1 MQKKRTQYYY
11 VVPLLLCF
19 ISIHAWAEDQSLL
32 VHTHRGTVV
41 NVQADKLVVQGL
53 SEKKKEHT
61 YEVSPTATILC
72 KGNPCKLTDLKVG
85 QLLTIITEK
94 GQDGKALA
102 TKIEARDPG
111 TLASSP

>member
-1 MQKKRTQYYY
+1 MQKKRTRCYYI
-11 VVPLLLCF
+11 VPLLLF
-19 ISIHAWAEDQSLL
+19 FLSISTWAEDQSPPSR
-32 VHTHRGTVV
+32 THRGTVV
-41 NVQADKLVVQGL
+41 TVHADQLVVQGL

-72 KGNPCKLTDLKVG
+72 KGAPCKLTDLKVG
-85 QLLTIITEK
+85 QVLTIVTEK

-111 TLASSP
+111 SLAGSP